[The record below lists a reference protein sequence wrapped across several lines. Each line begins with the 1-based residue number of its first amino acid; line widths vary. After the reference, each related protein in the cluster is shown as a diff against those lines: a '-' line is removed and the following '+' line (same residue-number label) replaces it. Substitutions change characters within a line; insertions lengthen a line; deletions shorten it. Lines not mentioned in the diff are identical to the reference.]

1 MKIDN
6 LCMSFGTQVI
16 FDNASFQVNNN
27 DKVGIIGVNG
37 AGKSTLLNILLG
49 NLTPDSGTIKLDTKI
64 KIGYL
69 PQVIMDDVE
78 DKEETV
84 FDYLLEGR
92 PIKKL
97 KKELEDLYQTIATID
112 NDYELKKYYKKIKG
126 KKVIVLTKADII
138 PKNIKYN
145 KLTHNIKNLYEI
157 KEDIILTSSKKKLN
171 ISTITN
177 LCLENKKEN
186 NPIHY
191 NN

>member
-1 MKIDN
+1 
-6 LCMSFGTQVI
+6 MSFGTQVI

-84 FDYLLEGR
+84 FDYLLDGR
-92 PIKKL
+92 PIKNL
-97 KKELEDLYQTIATID
+97 KKELEDL
-112 NDYELKKYYKKIKG
+112 
-126 KKVIVLTKADII
+126 
-138 PKNIKYN
+138 
-145 KLTHNIKNLYEI
+145 
-157 KEDIILTSSKKKLN
+157 
-171 ISTITN
+171 
-177 LCLENKKEN
+177 
-186 NPIHY
+186 
-191 NN
+191 

>member
-92 PIKKL
+92 PIKNL
-97 KKELEDLYQTIATID
+97 KKELEDLYQ
-112 NDYELKKYYKKIKG
+112 
-126 KKVIVLTKADII
+126 
-138 PKNIKYN
+138 
-145 KLTHNIKNLYEI
+145 
-157 KEDIILTSSKKKLN
+157 
-171 ISTITN
+171 
-177 LCLENKKEN
+177 
-186 NPIHY
+186 
-191 NN
+191 